1 MSERIYFDSEKGRI
15 ERADLYLVNLIF
27 KDGQI
32 IENLEPRRLFPITD
46 TEHYITLL
54 NDKEKEIALIR
65 NMSDLDEVSRE
76 VLEDCFREYYMIPKI
91 TQILEVHDK
100 FGVLEFKAMSDRGV
114 VSFRIRNRHSDI
126 KNLHDSGRIV
136 IRDSDDNRYEIP
148 QFENLDKHSK
158 HCLFSYV

>member
-148 QFENLDKHSK
+148 QFEDLDKHSK